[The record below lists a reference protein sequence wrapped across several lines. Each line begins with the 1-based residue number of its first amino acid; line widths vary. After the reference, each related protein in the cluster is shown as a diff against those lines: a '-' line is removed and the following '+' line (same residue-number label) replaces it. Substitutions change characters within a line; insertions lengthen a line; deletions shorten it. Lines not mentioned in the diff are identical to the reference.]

1 MRKAL
6 IAAAVAT
13 ALFTVGAFAA
23 SFAVQSEDVA
33 SGAND
38 VTACA
43 RQVDIDFDP
52 PALNATTGAWTVA
65 GATATFRDSADAAV
79 ATCDGFAGVLALK
92 TGATIAA
99 ATYASASTATVS
111 GSTADFNFAGPV
123 PVETIHGASVVVDG
137 KTLATDVAAPVAP

>member
-43 RQVDIDFDP
+43 RQVDIDFDDP
-52 PALNATTGAWTVA
+52 TLDTSTGAWTVA

-79 ATCDGFAGVLALK
+79 TTCTGFAGELALK
-92 TGATIAA
+92 TGATIAG
-99 ATYASASTATVS
+99 ATYGSVSTATVS
-111 GSTADFNFAGPV
+111 GSTADFNFTAV
-123 PVETIHGASVVVDG
+123 PVDTIHGASVVVDG
-137 KTLATDVAAPVAP
+137 KTLAADVAAPAAP